1 MCVFSNSWM
10 SGLNAVCLAGVLLA
24 GLTIA
29 SLGYLLTRYSARK
42 ADLARL
48 EADRKK
54 KRMQEEANRAGTA
67 DMEVIY

>member
-1 MCVFSNSWM
+1 MVYILTVLSI
-10 SGLNAVCLAGVLLA
+10 AGVALA

-42 ADLARL
+42 ADLLRI

-54 KRMQEEANRAGTA
+54 KQMQEEANRAGA
-67 DMEVIY
+67 VDMEVIY